1 MRPRGPPQGLGG
13 TRYRTMSRQSEMV
26 TSVRMSATIMA
37 QRSDFADQRSFRVT
51 ASSVARCSDD
61 PESDL
66 KTAKALG
73 LTVPLSLLGRADELI
88 E

>member
-1 MRPRGPPQGLGG
+1 LGG

-51 ASSVARCSDD
+51 AS
-61 PESDL
+61 
-66 KTAKALG
+66 
-73 LTVPLSLLGRADELI
+73 
-88 E
+88 